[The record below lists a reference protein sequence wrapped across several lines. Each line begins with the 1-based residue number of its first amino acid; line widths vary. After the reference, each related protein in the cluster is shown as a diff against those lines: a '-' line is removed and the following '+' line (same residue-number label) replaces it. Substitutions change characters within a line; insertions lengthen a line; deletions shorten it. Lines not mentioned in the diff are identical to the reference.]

1 MERLAAEMPEGDA
14 VGLFE
19 RGAAFD
25 STGSPDRAVPLY
37 EAALAAGLEG
47 ERRRRAVIQM
57 ASSLRNLGDPG
68 RALELLRAEAAR
80 PSDGLD
86 DAVATFTA
94 LALVDLGRER
104 EAVGV
109 ALTAPVPHLPRYNRS
124 VARYAGD
131 FADRIPGHARPP
143 AVPHAHALHRTRV
156 VRRGRARPR
165 LHRPRDRRGPR
176 GRGPRPAARAVASG
190 LPWAVENLRFCSWC
204 DQMAPRDLNDCPT
217 CGRRMAPLSS

>member
-1 MERLAAEMPEGDA
+1 MRRTRDYDGAVSLAGDDWEGRNAALWDALDDLAADEFTGRMERLAAELPAGDA

-57 ASSLRNLGDPG
+57 ASSVRNLGDPE
-68 RALELLRAEAAR
+68 RALALLRAEAQR
-80 PSDGLD
+80 PPDALD

-94 LALVDLGRER
+94 LTLVDLGRER

-109 ALTAPVPHLPRYNRS
+109 ALTALAAHLPRYNRS
-124 VARYAGD
+124 VARYAGELT
-131 FADRIPGHARPP
+131 G
-143 AVPHAHALHRTRV
+143 
-156 VRRGRARPR
+156 
-165 LHRPRDRRGPR
+165 
-176 GRGPRPAARAVASG
+176 
-190 LPWAVENLRFCSWC
+190 
-204 DQMAPRDLNDCPT
+204 
-217 CGRRMAPLSS
+217 